1 MSRLEQ
7 IRQEKNQVADA
18 LRETNSELLTL
29 IQSRKA
35 LSEKLRRLDRAETE
49 AFEKEVGVTR
59 HKPAAAGKGSKARKK
74 AETLLAGM
82 PAAELKALLEE
93 KGLL

>member
-7 IRQEKNQVADA
+7 IRQEKNDVAAA

-49 AFEKEVGVTR
+49 AFEAEVGVTR
-59 HKPAAAGKGSKARKK
+59 QKPAAGKGSKARKK

-82 PAAELKALLEE
+82 PASELKALLEE

>member
-7 IRQEKNQVADA
+7 IRQEKNDVANA

-35 LSEKLRRLDRAETE
+35 LSEGRNRFRESFALWERSS
-49 AFEKEVGVTR
+49 
-59 HKPAAAGKGSKARKK
+59 HSGSEPQKIKSQN
-74 AETLLAGM
+74 L
-82 PAAELKALLEE
+82 
-93 KGLL
+93 

>member
-7 IRQEKNQVADA
+7 IRREKSEVAAA

-49 AFEKEVGVTR
+49 AFEAEVGVTR
-59 HKPAAAGKGSKARKK
+59 HKPAGKGSQARKK

-82 PAAELKALLEE
+82 PASELKALLEE